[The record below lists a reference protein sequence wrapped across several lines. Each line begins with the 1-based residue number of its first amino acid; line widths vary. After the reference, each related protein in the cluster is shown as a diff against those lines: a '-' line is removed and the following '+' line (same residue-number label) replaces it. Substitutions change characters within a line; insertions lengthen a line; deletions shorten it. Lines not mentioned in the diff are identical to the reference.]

1 MTRRSGYSRY
11 DLVRDNPA
19 YGDWLQS
26 NLRRDIVSMVIV
38 RLTLLPRR
46 QSRQWD
52 KVIMRNVAEEI
63 AIEMSETFDIR
74 YRDLKHPDSIGL

>member
-1 MTRRSGYSRY
+1 VRRRSGCSRY
-11 DLVRDNPA
+11 DLVCDNPA
-19 YGDWLQS
+19 YRDWLDS

-52 KVIMRNVAEEI
+52 EAMMSHVAEEI
-63 AIEMSETFDIR
+63 TIEMAETFDIR
-74 YRDLKHPDSIGL
+74 YRDLRVSDSIGL

>member
-1 MTRRSGYSRY
+1 VTRRSGYSRY

-19 YGDWLQS
+19 YRDWLDS

-46 QSRQWD
+46 QSRQWGEA
-52 KVIMRNVAEEI
+52 IMRQVAEEI
-63 AIEMSETFDIR
+63 AIEMAETFEIH
-74 YRDLKHPDSIGL
+74 YRDLRLSDSIGR